1 MEIFKLIGSVF
12 VDSAEADASLQ
23 KTDKHAEGVGQT
35 LLKGIG
41 TAAKWGAGIVT
52 AAGVAVG
59 AVVSMATNTANAASE
74 IEDMSQKIGVSRT
87 AYQELDYILGQSG
100 IDVNILQ
107 GGMKSL
113 VNQMDATANSAGGAD
128 TALQKLGVSA
138 INNDGTLR
146 SQEAVFYDTI
156 AALQGM
162 SNETERNAL
171 ANDIFGKS
179 ATELAPLLNGGAQS
193 MEELRQRAH
202 ELGLVMSDE
211 TVAAGDKLGDTLDDI
226 KGAFAAMGNQIGAAA
241 IPAVQQFADFIIAN
255 LPTIQSLIS
264 QLLPIIMSLLQG
276 MLPPLMSLTESIL
289 PVVMTLIQT
298 LLPPIS
304 QIAAAILP
312 LLVQV
317 IEQLLPPFLQLAQA
331 VLPIVVQLITA
342 LLPILTPLIQLI
354 SPILE
359 MVITMIQ
366 PLLEISSAILPYLAS
381 FIQSVLVPVL
391 NVLIA
396 VVQFVAHSFAKAWAD
411 IKTAWSAVPGFF
423 TGIWNSVKSSAGEVV
438 ANLVNFFVNAWSSI
452 KNVYNSVAGFFS
464 GVFTDAWNGIKTAFN
479 DVEEFFQGVFNT
491 IKSIFKTPHFRFTG
505 TLNPLKWED
514 EGTPKISVD
523 WYRKGGVMLDPTLF
537 GINGGNA
544 MVGGE
549 AGPEA
554 IAPIE
559 TLQKYIVDAVGGG
572 AQVKLLE
579 AILSAL
585 QAMDE
590 NMYEAIVKALVSGV
604 TFDVD
609 KREFARLVRAYA

>member
-411 IKTAWSAVPGFF
+411 IKTAWSAVAGFF

>member
-411 IKTAWSAVPGFF
+411 IKTAWSAVAGFF

-479 DVEEFFQGVFNT
+479 AVEEFFQGVFNT

>member
-35 LLKGIG
+35 LLKGVG
-41 TAAKWGAGIVT
+41 TAAKWGAAIVT
-52 AAGVAVG
+52 AATAAVTGVVA
-59 AVVSMATNTANAASE
+59 MAKNTADATSE
-74 IEDMSQKIGVSRT
+74 ISGMSQKIGISKQ
-87 AYQELDYILGQSG
+87 AYQELDYVLSQNGM
-100 IDVNILQ
+100 DVNVLQ
-107 GGMKSL
+107 GGMKKL
-113 VNQMDATANSAGGAD
+113 VNQMSAAQEGTKSAINAFDA
-128 TALQKLGVSA
+128 LGVSA
-138 INNDGTLR
+138 TNTDGSLR

-156 AALQGM
+156 TALQGM
-162 SNETERNAL
+162 TNETERNAL
-171 ANDIFGKS
+171 ANDLFGKS
-179 ATELAPLLNGGAQS
+179 ASELGPLLNAGAGN
-193 MEELRQRAH
+193 MEELTRKAH
-202 ELGLVMSDE
+202 ELGLVMSDDVVNAGE
-211 TVAAGDKLGDTLDDI
+211 TLGDTLETVQS
-226 KGAFAAMGNQIGAAA
+226 AFGAMGNQIGAAA
-241 IPAVQQFADFIIAN
+241 IPAVQKFADFIIAN
-255 LPTIQSLIS
+255 IPTIQSLIS

-276 MLPPLMSLTESIL
+276 LLPPLMSLTESIL
-289 PVVMTLIQT
+289 PVIMTLIQT
-298 LLPPIS
+298 LLPPIT

-354 SPILE
+354 SPILQ

-396 VVQFVAHSFAKAWAD
+396 VVQFVAYSFAKAWAD
-411 IKTAWSAVPGFF
+411 IKTAWSAVAGFF

-452 KNVYNSVAGFFS
+452 KNVYNSVAGFFT

-479 DVEEFFQGVFNT
+479 AVGEFFQGVFNT

-514 EGTPKISVD
+514 EGTPKISVE
-523 WYRKGGVMLDPTLF
+523 WYRKGGIMLDPTLF

-554 IAPIE
+554 VAPIE

-572 AQVKLLE
+572 AQVQLLE

-585 QAMDE
+585 QKMDS